1 MANTN
6 SITLAKEFDVSKI
19 TYSDVK
25 MLENGGKVVYVS
37 YNRAPLVL
45 QTPEMS
51 APFGMQNWNN
61 DNRIKYTIDLS
72 FKGME
77 RRAGVQTF
85 YNVLETLDSKLVEDG
100 FKNQATWFKGRK
112 ITSPEVAAALY
123 TPLIKHAKDKNTGEL
138 TDKWPPTFKMTVP
151 FKDNKFVCEVY
162 DDKRNALD
170 LSTIDTKGARVTSII
185 QFMGLWM
192 AGGKFGSSWRVLQMK
207 IVPNQAIRGYA
218 FKENPEDKMVE
229 EDLDQEP
236 HDAKEIMESADVKS
250 ENGTVEEEEVAEEEG
265 QIVVS
270 DSEEDDLEPVK
281 KPVAVAK
288 KVVMKSRKQAA

>member
-6 SITLAKEFDVSKI
+6 SITLAKEFDSSKI

-37 YNRAPLVL
+37 YNKAPLVL

-61 DNRIKYTIDLS
+61 DNRIKYTMDLS
-72 FKGME
+72 FKGMD
-77 RRAGVQTF
+77 RRVGVQTF
-85 YNVLETLDSKLVEDG
+85 YNVLETLDNKLVEDA

-112 ITSPEVAAALY
+112 ITSPEVASALY
-123 TPLIKHAKDKNTGEL
+123 TPLIKHAKDKDTGEV

-151 FKDNKFVCEVY
+151 WKDNKFMCEVY
-162 DDKRNALD
+162 DDKRNPLD
-170 LSTIDTKGARVTSII
+170 LSAIDTKGARVTGII

-207 IVPNQAIRGYA
+207 IIPNQALRGYA
-218 FKENPEDKMVE
+218 FKENPEDKMAE
-229 EDLDQEP
+229 EDLEEEP
-236 HDAKEIMESADVKS
+236 HDAKEIMDNADGKS
-250 ENGTVEEEEVAEEEG
+250 DDDTQEVEGEEEA
-265 QIVVS
+265 VVS
-270 DSEEDDLEPVK
+270 DSEDDLEPVVK
-281 KPVAVAK
+281 KPAAK
-288 KVVMKSRKQAA
+288 KVTIARKK

>member
-6 SITLAKEFDVSKI
+6 SITLAKEFDASKI

-37 YNRAPLVL
+37 YNKAPLVL

-61 DNRIKYTIDLS
+61 DNRIKYTMDLS
-72 FKGME
+72 FKGMD
-77 RRAGVQTF
+77 RRVGVQTF
-85 YNVLETLDSKLVEDG
+85 YNVLESLDNKLVEDA

-112 ITSPEVAAALY
+112 ITSPEVASALY
-123 TPLIKHAKDKNTGEL
+123 TPLIKHAKDKDTGEV

-151 FKDNKFVCEVY
+151 WKDNKFMCEVY
-162 DDKRNALD
+162 DDKRNPLD
-170 LSTIDTKGARVTSII
+170 LSAIDTKGARVTGII

-207 IVPNQAIRGYA
+207 IVPNQALRGYA
-218 FKENPEDKMVE
+218 FKENPEDKMAE
-229 EDLDQEP
+229 EDLEEEP
-236 HDAKEIMESADVKS
+236 HDAKEIMDNADGKS
-250 ENGTVEEEEVAEEEG
+250 EDDNQEVEGEEEA
-265 QIVVS
+265 VVS
-270 DSEEDDLEPVK
+270 DSDDDLEPVVK
-281 KPVAVAK
+281 KPAAK
-288 KVVMKSRKQAA
+288 KVTIARKK